1 MAKPTPAQVD
11 RLLASIEY
19 PVSKEQLT
27 DQANRKR
34 TAQSLRSLLEQL
46 PPKRYES
53 PANVRQELEK
63 LETGVTAVAPDTAG
77 ASTSEEDQTSHGL
90 ALPAPVRDA
99 IETAKIQGTRI
110 AGDAGTLAV
119 ARVDERRADAA
130 GVVAAT
136 ATTIREASVSLEQRG
151 QAQLGQAARGAAEK
165 LETLAQYVEQTD
177 ARQMASAA
185 QDIARRY
192 PMAVIAAGIAVG
204 AVAIRIVRSTNMRE
218 ALPTLEPLSGAR
230 AAAADAITL
239 LESDHREIRQLL
251 RRADSAGIDQR
262 QALLTELKERLQSH
276 ERMEEEV
283 FYPALQNNAATR
295 ELVLESFAEHHVV
308 DQIMGEMEQTAV
320 SDEMWKARFTAMRE
334 NLEQHIAEEE
344 DQLLLLAR
352 KALTKGELAELGRQM
367 KDIKQVAIEAGSA

>member
-11 RLLASIEY
+11 RLLASLEY
-19 PVSKEQLT
+19 PVSREQLT

-204 AVAIRIVRSTNMRE
+204 AVAVRIVRSTNMRE

-344 DQLLLLAR
+344 DQLLPLAR